1 MTQQQQ
7 LEKHLEKMGL
17 RYCTEWLYGSL
28 AKDAHDH
35 ALALLID
42 VLQQITAAD
51 QFVCGSWLAKG
62 EYPYGSKV
70 SSFLVEAGQGTK
82 YGVGERTIGSSIT
95 KRLAAQG
102 CIISYTSRSKKPTI
116 PFAHI
121 KNVLDLASNSDDLII
136 CCPLTQLETHHIISE
151 EVMRALGM
159 EGVIVNVDREA
170 LIDEEPMVELLVRG
184 KY

>member
-1 MTQQQQ
+1 MCRA
-7 LEKHLEKMGL
+7 MIP
-17 RYCTEWLYGSL
+17 
-28 AKDAHDH
+28 A
-35 ALALLID
+35 
-42 VLQQITAAD
+42 
-51 QFVCGSWLAKG
+51 FVWVNELKSWR
-62 EYPYGSKV
+62 
-70 SSFLVEAGQGTK
+70 
-82 YGVGERTIGSSIT
+82 RTIGSSIT
-95 KRLAAQG
+95 KRLAALG

-116 PFAHI
+116 PFAYI
-121 KNVLDLASNSDDLII
+121 KNVLDLASNSDDLSI